1 MLPPFLAAMAS
12 VMGTRYRVQIKKG
25 WTEPMVFWLGTVGP
39 ASSLKTPVANQVLH
53 PLLLMD
59 SKDQKQYKKD
69 LTAWKAAPSDER
81 GAPPALPRKRVAGD
95 ATLEGLCA
103 ALDNEANHGMVSHHD
118 ELVSF
123 IASMDAYRGRSGPS
137 KDRAHWLSMWS
148 GQEINILRKGHD
160 PIFIPETAVSLYG
173 CVQQDKLQELLH
185 GDDAAAKS
193 GDGFWARFLWS
204 VPCNP
209 FPKMNDDETEINREL
224 LELAIALDSFSANS
238 QVEVRLSREAW
249 ELFAKQCDVWSA
261 EADRTYA
268 ARSAF
273 LGKMRGYAA
282 RFAGFLHA
290 LDHAQRLVG
299 YGGTMNNIDREI
311 PVEVM
316 QRALTLSQFFLNQ
329 FDVLAPQVGGNEDL
343 PSWVVKVV
351 ELAQSREDKRVT
363 ARDLRSRK
371 WGESQKERKGM
382 LVDLVQKFGIGKL
395 VEAPRANQTWWELT

>member
-1 MLPPFLAAMAS
+1 
-12 VMGTRYRVQIKKG
+12 
-25 WTEPMVFWLGTVGP
+25 MVFWFGSVGP

-53 PLLLMD
+53 PLLHMD
-59 SKDQKQYKKD
+59 NAENRAYKMALK
-69 LTAWKAAPSDER
+69 AWKAAKPDER
-81 GAPPALPRKRVAGD
+81 GEAPPIPRKRVAGD

-103 ALDNEANHGMVSHHD
+103 ALENERNHGMISHHD

-173 CVQQDKLQELLH
+173 CVQQDKLTELLH
-185 GDDAAAKS
+185 GDQAAAKS
-193 GDGFWARFLWS
+193 GDGFWARFLWC

-209 FPKMNDDETEINREL
+209 FPKMNDDETEINDQL
-224 LELAIALDSFSANS
+224 LELAMAFDSLEDHRVMVS
-238 QVEVRLSREAW
+238 LSREAW
-249 ELFAKQCDVWSA
+249 EIFAEQCDRWSL

-273 LGKMRGYAA
+273 IGKLRGYTA

-290 LDHAQRLVG
+290 LDYASRLKAG
-299 YGGTMNNIDREI
+299 ETMLTISKEI
-311 PVEVM
+311 PREVM
-316 QRALTLSQFFLNQ
+316 ERALVLSKFFLNQ

-343 PSWVVKVV
+343 PGWVVKVV
-351 ELAQSREDKRVT
+351 ELAQSREDRRVT
-363 ARDLRSRK
+363 ARDLRARK
-371 WGESQKERKGM
+371 WGETMKERKEMLEAMVKEYGM
-382 LVDLVQKFGIGKL
+382 GRLVT
-395 VEAPRANQTWWELT
+395 APRANQVWWELT

>member
-1 MLPPFLAAMAS
+1 MLPPFIAAAAA
-12 VMGTRYRVQIKKG
+12 VLGTRYRVQIKKG
-25 WTEPMVFWLGTVGP
+25 WLEPMVFWLGTVGP
-39 ASSLKTPVANQVLH
+39 ASSLKTPVANQLLY
-53 PLLLMD
+53 PLLYWD
-59 SKDQKQYKKD
+59 SAENRSYKER
-69 LTAWKAAPSDER
+69 LRVWRALPRDER
-81 GAPPALPRKRVAGD
+81 GDPPELPRKRVAGD

-103 ALDNEANHGMVSHHD
+103 ARENEKNVGMISHHD

-123 IASMDAYRGRSGPS
+123 IASMDAYRGRGGPS

-173 CVQQDKLQELLH
+173 AVQQDKLQELLH

-193 GDGFWARFLWS
+193 GDGFWARFLWC

-209 FPKMNDDETEINREL
+209 FPKMNDDETEINQEL
-224 LELAIALDSFSANS
+224 LDLYCALDSFASTKP
-238 QVEVRLSREAW
+238 VTVVLSRESW
-249 ELFAKQCDVWSA
+249 ELFAAQCDRWSA

-282 RFAGFLHA
+282 RFAGLLHA
-290 LDHAQRLVG
+290 LEYAQRLVG
-299 YGGTMNNIDREI
+299 HGGTMNNIEREI

-329 FDVLAPQVGGNEDL
+329 FDVLAPQVGGNSDL
-343 PSWVVKVV
+343 PGWVVKIV

-363 ARDLRSRK
+363 AVDLRTKK

-382 LVDLVQKFGIGKL
+382 LVDLVSKYGIGKL